1 MRRLNNALKNIM
13 KTKVIN
19 VVAKGINERRNNV
32 KTIISDYL
40 AMWTKVY
47 KSETLDA
54 YKSAKA
60 ANDKERTYYIETI
73 LAKAKSI
80 NLSNDEKDNI
90 RDMYENDGLRFETL
104 SLDFLVSNL
113 EAPYISE
120 TTNANGEKVQIIM
133 ERKKDK
139 ETGETYYAE
148 IEKWTVLKL
157 ARYFRL
163 ACICRESK

>member
-1 MRRLNNALKNIM
+1 M

>member
-1 MRRLNNALKNIM
+1 M

-54 YKSAKA
+54 YKAAKA

-148 IEKWTVLKL
+148 IEKWTVYKL